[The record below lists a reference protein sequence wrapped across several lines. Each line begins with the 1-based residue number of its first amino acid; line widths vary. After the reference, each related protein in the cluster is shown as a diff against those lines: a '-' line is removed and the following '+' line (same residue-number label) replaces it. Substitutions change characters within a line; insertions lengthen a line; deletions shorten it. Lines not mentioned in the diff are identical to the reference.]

1 VDSVPFTISG
11 VHPLDLAKVEGA
23 ARLEDDA
30 LVLEFQTVDTLVGM
44 VKSELE
50 EVRLRLQDLEWVSHR
65 RGWFKDALVITA
77 RSMRTLEAV
86 PGAKGVEVTLR
97 CKRKHRKAA
106 ASVVA
111 EARLRIGDRQLA
123 GLSRDAGKALKP

>member
-1 VDSVPFTISG
+1 MDSVPFTISG

-30 LVLEFQTVDTLVGM
+30 LVLEFQTVDTVVGL

-65 RGWFKDALVITA
+65 RGWFKDTLIITA

-86 PGAKGVEVTLR
+86 PGAKSVEVQLR

-111 EARLRIGDRQLA
+111 EARLRIGERQLA